1 MNTSGPILP
10 ATPTGPQRRR
20 ITPNHQ
26 LWDTTR
32 AARAEEAARQAKEAA
47 ARQAKEAAERQ
58 AKEAA
63 ARQAKEA
70 AARQAKEAADALR
83 EEESG
88 QYSNGSTDGYINEYG
103 YPHYMGGKRK
113 VLRKTKRSQKNRR
126 STRRR

>member
-47 ARQAKEAAERQ
+47 ARQ

>member
-47 ARQAKEAAERQ
+47 ARQAKEAAEIERHR
-58 AKEAA
+58 AK
-63 ARQAKEA
+63 KE
-70 AARQAKEAADALR
+70 ADALR

>member
-63 ARQAKEA
+63 EIERHRVKKE
-70 AARQAKEAADALR
+70 ADALR